1 MAYTVA
7 AVAIPTIAN
16 ALDAI
21 PVIGS
26 QVNLLIDN
34 IMVAVAGMVIAN
46 FILLM
51 ISQVKSSDWPSN
63 PKRIRYP
70 RSIRA
75 WSVLAD
81 WNGTMAFWWAIALK
95 GELMYV
101 KDTSSLPAF
110 SQTLRS

>member
-1 MAYTVA
+1 MSSNQILTILSVLIALGATIVPDVMPYLALTLVAVGLINGFVNPLPDMMSRMAYTVA

-51 ISQVKSSDWPSN
+51 ISQVKSSD
-63 PKRIRYP
+63 
-70 RSIRA
+70 
-75 WSVLAD
+75 
-81 WNGTMAFWWAIALK
+81 
-95 GELMYV
+95 
-101 KDTSSLPAF
+101 
-110 SQTLRS
+110 

>member
-1 MAYTVA
+1 MSSNQILTILSVLIALGATIVPDVMPYWALTLVAVGVINVFVNPLPHTMSRMAYTVA
-7 AVAIPTIAN
+7 AVALPTIAN

-51 ISQVKSSDWPSN
+51 ISQVKSSD
-63 PKRIRYP
+63 
-70 RSIRA
+70 
-75 WSVLAD
+75 
-81 WNGTMAFWWAIALK
+81 
-95 GELMYV
+95 
-101 KDTSSLPAF
+101 
-110 SQTLRS
+110 